1 VRLFLN
7 LALKGTPTLSVVT
20 PWHRSKRTMP
30 EPPLNP
36 EGGADADDDDPHSL
50 PPKDA
55 WIHSGDMSKKIISS
69 EGVKFQ
75 TRFAVLTDQHLFFTK
90 QYDSTYIPKI
100 SYLTSEAQLR
110 AVFKQ
115 YDQDASGSVFRAR
128 FQFGWSEM
136 GGRAHPSRPLLSTHA
151 HACCCQANRPCRAR
165 GSIEGLGPLY
175 FA

>member
-1 VRLFLN
+1 MAYSNMKRLETER
-7 LALKGTPTLSVVT
+7 AIA
-20 PWHRSKRTMP
+20 
-30 EPPLNP
+30 EP
-36 EGGADADDDDPHSL
+36 AAAFAHDDDVHEL
-50 PPKDA
+50 PLPEA
-55 WIHSGDMSKKIISS
+55 WIHSGHMSKKIISN